1 MVAMDDTDSQGK
13 KDTTDAGAPIDHM
26 HVSSSSNGGDS
37 DGSDGTASGRRAPDD
52 DSTNVHS
59 NGDANNDAEGDGDGG
74 NYGTGANDAK
84 EPAASAEAAIVKAD
98 AASSSGNIAK
108 TIAIPATSAA
118 SPSASPGGK
127 SAKNNATSKSRR
139 PGAVTT
145 LGRDGHDYQHLAS
158 PSHAG
163 RHIGNTDEQRQQQP
177 RSKWRPPTP
186 ERVQHQGKKKRGVG
200 PSARS
205 TAASAGGGSS
215 SLLSNLGGD
224 ISHDNTS
231 APPSSSS
238 SSSWF
243 GGFFS
248 SSSAPASAS
257 AGTTDGSAARFT
269 ALDNG
274 TGMHPEQIATD
285 VAIARANKRQ
295 LRRQQQQQ
303 AGMPF
308 HGNKK
313 RSKLIRKGERHLL
326 QQQQQSED
334 GNDTNRDINAD
345 ADGNVLMSQTDMEE
359 AEENFQDELRSDQ
372 RPKRTREEQIRD
384 ECNFFYTG
392 MDDDPTGKAAELMSR
407 RGRNSRSSSSRFGYR
422 RRNNHG
428 NNSGGGGRGLMATDD
443 DGDYDH
449 HEWENGDVRGL
460 YYAASGG
467 DGAMGLDLEAGG
479 GGYYSNNA
487 EERDAFL
494 ARHESLN
501 AYVKPPPSRHKRRGR
516 FSGGIHTAVLPGDDH
531 DLRLDQDG
539 HLPASPSSSQTSSSV
554 YSSAVSSLHSLA
566 RVGGTM
572 QLDEPPPSP
581 SSVAIVS
588 DSLRQSSLLYIHAE
602 SGLVQLRLPTDS
614 VRLLMDPHLEP
625 GILSVE
631 RVRVGKDGNISGD
644 DFAAAPAVPCLGMA
658 RSRDD
663 DENLDAGTGL
673 ESYPATEKLLDD
685 EDAECQNQSSK
696 KGPTNNCPWKDE
708 ELHYV
713 LTVDDDLYRRLV
725 KEMADSRTVC
735 GIYYCCHTTEGDENQ
750 VSIGVALCV
759 LFVVFTLLL
768 VETIIH
774 PH

>member
-13 KDTTDAGAPIDHM
+13 MDTTDVGAPIGHASSSAVHM
-26 HVSSSSNGGDS
+26 HVSSSSSGGGS

-59 NGDANNDAEGDGDGG
+59 NSDANNDADADADGENDGDGG
-74 NYGTGANDAK
+74 NT
-84 EPAASAEAAIVKAD
+84 PTSEAAIVKAD
-98 AASSSGNIAK
+98 AASSSSLSGNIAK
-108 TIAIPATSAA
+108 TNIAGPTTSAASVQA

-163 RHIGNTDEQRQQQP
+163 RHTGNTNEQRQQP

-186 ERVQHQGKKKRGVG
+186 ERVPHQGKKKRGVG

-238 SSSWF
+238 SWF

-257 AGTTDGSAARFT
+257 AGTTDGSSARFT

-285 VAIARANKRQ
+285 MAIARANRRQ
-295 LRRQQQQQ
+295 QARQQQQQ

-334 GNDTNRDINAD
+334 GNDTNRDIDAD

-384 ECNFFYTG
+384 ECKFFYTG

-422 RRNNHG
+422 RRNNNG
-428 NNSGGGGRGLMATDD
+428 SKGGGGRGLMTTDD

-449 HEWENGDVRGL
+449 QLENGDVRGL
-460 YYAASGG
+460 YYAASGE

-487 EERDAFL
+487 EERDA
-494 ARHESLN
+494 ARKFECICEAPTITSQAKGKVQRRHPHGCPVWGRSRFEIGPRWSLTRI
-501 AYVKPPPSRHKRRGR
+501 ALLVASIVVCV
-516 FSGGIHTAVLPGDDH
+516 FIGGIVT
-531 DLRLDQDG
+531 
-539 HLPASPSSSQTSSSV
+539 SQ
-554 YSSAVSSLHSLA
+554 
-566 RVGGTM
+566 
-572 QLDEPPPSP
+572 PC
-581 SSVAIVS
+581 
-588 DSLRQSSLLYIHAE
+588 
-602 SGLVQLRLPTDS
+602 
-614 VRLLMDPHLEP
+614 
-625 GILSVE
+625 E
-631 RVRVGKDGNISGD
+631 RGWDN
-644 DFAAAPAVPCLGMA
+644 
-658 RSRDD
+658 
-663 DENLDAGTGL
+663 
-673 ESYPATEKLLDD
+673 AT
-685 EDAECQNQSSK
+685 
-696 KGPTNNCPWKDE
+696 
-708 ELHYV
+708 
-713 LTVDDDLYRRLV
+713 R
-725 KEMADSRTVC
+725 
-735 GIYYCCHTTEGDENQ
+735 
-750 VSIGVALCV
+750 
-759 LFVVFTLLL
+759 
-768 VETIIH
+768 
-774 PH
+774 